1 MRFTWTA
8 YGDDVIDYFREK
20 SIIFRDTTD
29 NQEHDAK
36 NRLSIPSPS
45 SEKPVAEVLSV
56 KKNRPKCEQTSKIFQ
71 DLCENDHSQSLK
83 KFIQFLKQKEK
94 ENRNEDDLGF
104 EINFEVFQPEP
115 KVSFCTVFE
124 DFLI

>member
-1 MRFTWTA
+1 MISLWNTK
-8 YGDDVIDYFREK
+8 IKCEK
-20 SIIFRDTTD
+20 S
-29 NQEHDAK
+29 
-36 NRLSIPSPS
+36 
-45 SEKPVAEVLSV
+45 
-56 KKNRPKCEQTSKIFQ
+56 SKIFQ

-94 ENRNEDDLGF
+94 ENRIEDDLGF